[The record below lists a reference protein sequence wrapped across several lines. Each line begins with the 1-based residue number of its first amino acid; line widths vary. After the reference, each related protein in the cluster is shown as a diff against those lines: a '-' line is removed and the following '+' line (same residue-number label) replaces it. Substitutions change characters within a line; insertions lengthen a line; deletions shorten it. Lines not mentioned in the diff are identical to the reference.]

1 MRLVVYYFSVIFFLL
16 FSFISGAQTQAEDVS
31 VNGPEIRFENK
42 RMDFGDVLYRK
53 DSTYVYRFAYEN
65 TGSAPL
71 IVNQVV
77 GHCPCVTIR
86 HSTEPLPPAGR
97 DTLSVYFKPSRASK
111 YTQQITVFNNS
122 SDDVVTLY
130 AKGNFLKLSEWKSK
144 TKPNSDE

>member
-16 FSFISGAQTQAEDVS
+16 FSFISGAQTQAEDVP

-86 HSTEPLPPAGR
+86 HSTEPLPPGGR

-130 AKGNFLKLSEWKSK
+130 AKGNFLKLSEWKSN
-144 TKPNSDE
+144 TNPNSDE